1 MGIILYYRGI
11 SLLNI
16 PGKVFAGIL
25 NVRLLTDNRLLEEQ
39 VGFRSGRG
47 CVDHL
52 CDKAVGGKAFGEKEE
67 GVCRVGAEI
76 ATMNRVGN
84 TLLDHEATTTLSMR
98 KDTRELTHMSK
109 APCITAYSK
118 TNTTL

>member
-1 MGIILYYRGI
+1 MPEHIQIIGEAW
-11 SLLNI
+11 
-16 PGKVFAGIL
+16 FAS
-25 NVRLLTDNRLLEEQ
+25 R
-39 VGFRSGRG
+39 VGT
-47 CVDHL
+47 
-52 CDKAVGGKAFGEKEE
+52 
-67 GVCRVGAEI
+67 CRVGAEI

>member
-1 MGIILYYRGI
+1 MLHLQTGIESSLSPSSRSVVRGNVGIILYYRGI

-67 GVCRVGAEI
+67 GV
-76 ATMNRVGN
+76 
-84 TLLDHEATTTLSMR
+84 HSF
-98 KDTRELTHMSK
+98 H
-109 APCITAYSK
+109 
-118 TNTTL
+118 